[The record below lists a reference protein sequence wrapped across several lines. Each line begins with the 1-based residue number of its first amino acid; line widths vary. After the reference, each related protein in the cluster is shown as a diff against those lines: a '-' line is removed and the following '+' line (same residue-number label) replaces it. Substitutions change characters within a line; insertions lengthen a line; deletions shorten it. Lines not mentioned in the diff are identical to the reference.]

1 MLTKHIFT
9 LGLIYKSVVKE
20 IIVANVCAD
29 VYLSGYLNGTED
41 VIERKKKTF
50 IRNIGNM
57 MGSTCTG
64 VIKGALFPVYFPGVA
79 LYLLLY
85 NERVQNPVSRD
96 GR

>member
-1 MLTKHIFT
+1 MLNKYIFAF
-9 LGLIYKSVVKE
+9 GLLYKSVVKE
-20 IIVANVCAD
+20 MIVANVCAD
-29 VYLSGYLNGTED
+29 VYLCGYLNGMED
-41 VIERKKKTF
+41 VIKLKKKTF

-57 MGSTCTG
+57 MSSTCTG